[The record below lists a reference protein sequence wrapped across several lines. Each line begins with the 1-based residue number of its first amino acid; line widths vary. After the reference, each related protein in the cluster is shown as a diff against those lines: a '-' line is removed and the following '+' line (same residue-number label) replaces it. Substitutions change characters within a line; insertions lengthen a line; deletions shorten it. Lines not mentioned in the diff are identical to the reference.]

1 MAVSKGG
8 KAGLREAII
17 ETSLELG
24 SQLGEEGLT
33 MRGIAA
39 RLGVSA
45 TALYQHFES
54 KASIL
59 REIRVY
65 GSDLLYEALEPT
77 LTIEDHYDR
86 LLATNM
92 AYIQFAKLNPW
103 LYTVLMEHEQLD
115 WKELNEEELV
125 RTLRALTA
133 VRESMYQ
140 GKKAGAWRDD
150 VDIELASFQMWAAI
164 HGLCSL
170 MLAGR
175 IDEKHPAFPVSSE
188 QNLIEVFVRSLIRTC
203 LL

>member
-1 MAVSKGG
+1 MVVSKGG
-8 KAGLREAII
+8 KAGLRDAII

-59 REIRVY
+59 QEIRVY
-65 GSDLLYEALEPT
+65 GTDLLYKALEPK
-77 LTIEDHYDR
+77 LTIEDHNER
-86 LLATNM
+86 LIAMNM
-92 AYIQFAKLNPW
+92 AYIDFARRNPW
-103 LYTVLMEHEQLD
+103 LYTVLMEHDQLD
-115 WKELNEEELV
+115 WDELGEEDV
-125 RTLRALTA
+125 KRTLRALEA
-133 VRESMYQ
+133 VRESMRR
-140 GKKAGAWRDD
+140 GAEAGAWREG
-150 VDIELASFQMWAAI
+150 VDLELASFQMWAAV

-170 MLAGR
+170 MIAGR

-188 QNLIEVFVRSLIRTC
+188 KSLIESFVQNLVRTC
-203 LL
+203 MM